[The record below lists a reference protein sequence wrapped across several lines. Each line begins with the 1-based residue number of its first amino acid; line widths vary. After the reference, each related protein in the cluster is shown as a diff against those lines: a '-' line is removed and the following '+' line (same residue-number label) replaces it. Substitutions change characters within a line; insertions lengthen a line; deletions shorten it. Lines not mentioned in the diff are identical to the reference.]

1 MIVMLY
7 SLLWYIEGY
16 MCIYI
21 YIYIYIIN
29 HYLYR
34 MDVALNIK
42 L

>member
-1 MIVMLY
+1 MLY
-7 SLLWYIEGY
+7 SLLWYLQGY
-16 MCIYI
+16 ICI

-34 MDVALNIK
+34 MDMALNIK